1 MSDQK
6 RGGMPTGI
14 PYIIGNEAAER
25 FSYYGM
31 KAILFTFMT
40 KYMLDST
47 GEPDYMSDT
56 DAQYWYHIFVM
67 FVYLLPVL
75 GGLLSDIFWGKYRT
89 IIVLSI
95 VYCAGH
101 VALAFNETRIGLLL
115 GLSLIA
121 IGAGGIKPCV
131 SAHVGDQFDKSNNH
145 LLERVFSY
153 FYIAINVG
161 AAVSQILTPILLE
174 TEGIGP
180 RWAFGIPGALMIIAT
195 FLFWYGRKDFV
206 SVPAVGWEK
215 YKKEVFTADNFKIIL
230 KLCSVYVFISVF
242 WSLFDQH
249 GSSWIAM
256 AEHDLVI
263 KKVSLL
269 GFDINLLAAQI
280 QASNPV
286 MVLVLVP
293 LFTFIFYPL
302 MQKHINLTPLVKVS
316 IGMFLAVIPF
326 TIIALM
332 QEQVD
337 AGHQVSILWQFL
349 AFFVLTIAEVMVSIT
364 CLEYSYKQA
373 PVVMKSLIMGIYLL
387 SIFLGNFIAA
397 GVNGVISNADG
408 TSKLEGASYFWFF
421 TILMIVTACLFLF
434 RVRSYKEE

>member
-1 MSDQK
+1 
-6 RGGMPTGI
+6 
-14 PYIIGNEAAER
+14 
-25 FSYYGM
+25 
-31 KAILFTFMT
+31 
-40 KYMLDST
+40 
-47 GEPDYMSDT
+47 
-56 DAQYWYHIFVM
+56 
-67 FVYLLPVL
+67 
-75 GGLLSDIFWGKYRT
+75 
-89 IIVLSI
+89 
-95 VYCAGH
+95 
-101 VALAFNETRIGLLL
+101 
-115 GLSLIA
+115 
-121 IGAGGIKPCV
+121 
-131 SAHVGDQFDKSNNH
+131 
-145 LLERVFSY
+145 
-153 FYIAINVG
+153 
-161 AAVSQILTPILLE
+161 
-174 TEGIGP
+174 
-180 RWAFGIPGALMIIAT
+180 
-195 FLFWYGRKDFV
+195 
-206 SVPAVGWEK
+206 
-215 YKKEVFTADNFKIIL
+215 
-230 KLCSVYVFISVF
+230 
-242 WSLFDQH
+242 
-249 GSSWIAM
+249 M